1 MKQSH
6 RTGEIIHRLNSEL
19 YWDKEYLDE
28 VRQFSVQLLLNRLV
42 FSPGEFFV
50 LGNGFVR
57 TVRIKFLFFKLCLL
71 NCDVLYFAVSFFGG
85 DVRSDFR
92 TNEQP

>member
-1 MKQSH
+1 MQS
-6 RTGEIIHRLNSEL
+6 
-19 YWDKEYLDE
+19 
-28 VRQFSVQLLLNRLV
+28 LLNQLV

-57 TVRIKFLFFKLCLL
+57 AVRIEFLFCKLCLL
-71 NCDVLYFAVSFFGG
+71 NYAILYFAVSFFGG
-85 DVRSDFR
+85 DVRSDSR